1 MPTKK
6 PAAAKPVAKKPAAKK
21 PAAPKAKA
29 SVAAKPAAKKAP
41 AKSKAAPA
49 KKATA
54 KETALEV
61 KIAGIK
67 VILEGF
73 EAGGIT
79 RSEGLSGKI
88 SPALKEALAAKAK
101 ELGVAPATLVAAIV
115 TQWLI
120 SA

>member
-1 MPTKK
+1 MPTRK

-29 SVAAKPAAKKAP
+29 PVAAKPAVKK
-41 AKSKAAPA
+41 APA

-88 SPALKEALAAKAK
+88 SPALKEALVAKAK

>member
-6 PAAAKPVAKKPAAKK
+6 PAAAKPVAKKPVAKK
-21 PAAPKAKA
+21 PATPKAKA
-29 SVAAKPAAKKAP
+29 PVAAKKAP
-41 AKSKAAPA
+41 AKAKAAPA

-88 SPALKEALAAKAK
+88 SPALKEALTAKAK

>member
-6 PAAAKPVAKKPAAKK
+6 PAAKPAVKK
-21 PAAPKAKA
+21 
-29 SVAAKPAAKKAP
+29 
-41 AKSKAAPA
+41 APA